1 MSATSTISVRPRDVG
16 RKPVFLS
23 VDGGRAFSLRAG
35 DEVVIK
41 NSRYE
46 TELIR
51 LSDKSIYEILRTKM
65 TGVLPYE
72 K

>member
-1 MSATSTISVRPRDVG
+1 M
-16 RKPVFLS
+16 
-23 VDGGRAFSLRAG
+23 
-35 DEVVIK
+35 IK